1 MTLSKS
7 SPCPA
12 VLSAAFIGAAALLCA
27 FPTLAQTDT
36 PRPIRE
42 RGFYVGGAVGGNF
55 QEDNQFTGSGTN
67 STTSYLAGPAGLLSF
82 GYALGNG
89 FRFEI
94 EPGYRYN
101 DVDTING
108 GSAGGRTQI
117 FTGMVNAL
125 YDFDMPAIFGLPLT
139 PHIGAGAGWA
149 HLWNRS
155 SPHNGLTVTGQDDR
169 PAFQAIAGAEYN
181 LSPALKLGLDYRYLV
196 ANDATF
202 RTSAGVASQAGDFND
217 HAIMLTLRYS
227 FAAAEKPMAQ
237 PAVFTPAPPP
247 PAPVP
252 TPQAN
257 VPPPAY
263 TVYFNF
269 DRSDIEASAQPILER
284 AAGDAKNGKVTRI
297 AVTGYTDLAGSAEYN
312 QRLSERRAAA
322 VRAALV
328 KLGVPDDE
336 IATVGRGKNDP
347 IVKTA
352 DGVREPRNRRV
363 EIVLQAPGS

>member
-1 MTLSKS
+1 MILCKTLSPK
-7 SPCPA
+7 A
-12 VLSAAFIGAAALLCA
+12 VPGVALACAATLLGALAAQ
-27 FPTLAQTDT
+27 AQTGT
-36 PRPIRE
+36 PNSVRE
-42 RGFYVGGAVGGNF
+42 RGFYVGGAVGSNF
-55 QEDNQFTGSGTN
+55 QEDNQFTGNGTN
-67 STTSYLAGPAGLLSF
+67 STASYLAGPAALLSF

-89 FRFEI
+89 FRFEL
-94 EPGYRYN
+94 EPGYRYS

-125 YDFDMPAIFGLPLT
+125 YDFDTPPIFGLPLT

-155 SPHNGLTVTGQDDR
+155 SPHNGLTVTGQDDV
-169 PAFQAIAGAEYN
+169 PAFQAIAGAEYSF
-181 LSPALKLGLDYRYLV
+181 SPALKLGLDYRYLV
-196 ANDATF
+196 ANDASF
-202 RTSAGVASQAGDFND
+202 RTTAGASSNAGDFND
-217 HAIMLTLRYS
+217 HAIMLTMRYS
-227 FAAAEKPMAQ
+227 FGAPEKSAAQ
-237 PAVFTPAPPP
+237 PAVFTPTPP
-247 PAPVP
+247 PAP
-252 TPQAN
+252 TPQAS

-284 AAGDAKNGKVTRI
+284 AANDAKNGKATRI

-312 QRLSERRAAA
+312 QRLSERRAAS

-336 IATVGRGKNDP
+336 IVTVGRGKNDP

-363 EIVLQAPGS
+363 EIVLQVPGS